1 MRLHPVLLALAG
13 FAVLT
18 LSAPTRAEEGPTPAT
33 PPSSP
38 AAAPAPTAEA
48 APQAGHEGSGEGG
61 TSEELPAAAADPH
74 LKVVDPARLGYAF
87 DRPRVLAQQRIFGIA
102 RATAQLASLCEV
114 EVENDDAREAAR
126 DAYAAWNE
134 RNAAPVH
141 EAEAALARYYF
152 GPNAHLAGGDDIAAA
167 LRLPAALKLD
177 DAELGAA
184 CATLP
189 QALEGPRYDLVANLE
204 RARNFTLSEA
214 AETLPAVVDTCRPQ
228 LPDTA
233 RDALD
238 ERYARWQERN
248 GETADDARAGLAAA
262 LAAELADDKARGG
275 ELADGAEGDPLVPWH
290 NEIRRR
296 ARDFAR
302 QPAFCDGLADQVDGP
317 RFDLTQ
323 LFADRPL

>member
-13 FAVLT
+13 SAVLT
-18 LSAPTRAEEGPTPAT
+18 LSAPTRAEEGTAPGT
-33 PPSSP
+33 PPPTAAATAPAPAAEAASQAGSEQGGAGGESP
-38 AAAPAPTAEA
+38 AATAE
-48 APQAGHEGSGEGG
+48 
-61 TSEELPAAAADPH
+61 PH

-189 QALEGPRYDLVANLE
+189 QALEGSRYDLVANLE

-214 AETLPAVVDTCRPQ
+214 AETLAAVVDTCRPQ

-233 RDALD
+233 RDTLD

-248 GETADDARAGLAAA
+248 GAAADDARAGLAAA

-275 ELADGAEGDPLVPWH
+275 DLADGADGDPLVPWH

>member
-33 PPSSP
+33 PQSSP
-38 AAAPAPTAEA
+38 AAAPAPAAEA

-61 TSEELPAAAADPH
+61 ESEELPAATAEPH
-74 LKVVDPARLGYAF
+74 LKVMDPARLGYAF

-134 RNAAPVH
+134 HNAAPVH

-214 AETLPAVVDTCRPQ
+214 AEILAAVVDTCRPQ

-248 GETADDARAGLAAA
+248 GETADDARAGLATA

-275 ELADGAEGDPLVPWH
+275 DLADGTEGDPLVPWH